1 MKKVLNTI
9 IICTLFFAI
18 IYIFNF
24 NENCLAAGEIIYVN
38 EGESIQ
44 EAIDNANESD
54 IIQVGIGRYYE
65 NLIINDSHEQQITIR
80 GESKDDTFLY
90 PLNEN
95 DDIITVHYTDNIVIT
110 EFTITQSESA
120 ENSCI
125 LLDQANQCTIS
136 QCILKTASSGI
147 YADHADDNYIEN
159 NIIQDCDSAGIIL
172 SHSNDNDIVSN
183 SIKNNGVGVYVPQF
197 SNSNSNNIYYNDF
210 FYNDQ
215 NAYEGE
221 DNNWDDGSEGNKWSD
236 YTGYDSGNGIGTIP
250 YNIPGG
256 GTDRY
261 PTGHFLNQ
269 EPTAIIVSI
278 LPSSPTAGDTIY
290 FSGDGTDDGSIVGFE
305 WKIDGSITLEGQNV
319 QHSGLS
325 VGDHEAEL
333 RVLDNEDEWSEW
345 VSESFEIHSSG
356 GGGDETNEI
365 PVAEIKMPESASITK
380 NYGEIVTFLGSG
392 TDDGQII
399 GYKWESSI
407 DGILSEKSYF
417 YTSSLSIG
425 NHEISFR
432 VQDNDNDWSNPE
444 TVDVEILQVNEE
456 GNIYPTAITNG
467 PYNAYVNNLV
477 SFDASESYD
486 SDGSIVSY
494 YWDFGDGNSE
504 TGISVNHVY
513 ESSGEYTVELT
524 VTDDGDQPSSTTTT
538 ANILSQSGNNN
549 NGNNNN
555 NNGNSNSIDDG
566 EDNDKLVIPAFE
578 LIAVMVVIICSVC
591 IVIFFKIH

>member
-1 MKKVLNTI
+1 MKKILNTI

-18 IYIFNF
+18 IYIFNL
-24 NENCLAAGEIIYVN
+24 NENCLAAGKIIYVN

-44 EAIDNANESD
+44 EAIDKANESD
-54 IIQVGIGRYYE
+54 IIQVGSGTYYE

-90 PLNEN
+90 PFNEN
-95 DDIITVHYTDNIVIT
+95 DDIITVRYTNNIVIT

-221 DNNWDDGSEGNKWSD
+221 ENNWDDGSEGNKWSD
-236 YTGYDSGNGIGTIP
+236 YAGYDSGNGIGTIE
-250 YNIPGG
+250 YEIPGG

-261 PTGHFLNQ
+261 PTGYFLNQ
-269 EPTAIIVSI
+269 EPTAEIVSI
-278 LPSSPTAGDTIY
+278 LPSSPKEGDTIY

-305 WKIDGSITLEGQNV
+305 WKIDGSIILEGQNV
-319 QHSGLS
+319 QYSGLS
-325 VGDHEAEL
+325 VGNHEAKL
-333 RVLDNEDEWSEW
+333 RVKDNELEWSEW
-345 VSESFEIHSSG
+345 DSESFEIHSSG
-356 GGGDETNEI
+356 GGDDETNEI

-399 GYKWESSI
+399 GYEWESSI

-432 VQDNDNDWSNPE
+432 VQDNDNEWSNPV

-486 SDGSIVSY
+486 SDGSILSY
-494 YWDFGDGNSE
+494 YWDFGDGDSE

-513 ESSGEYTVELT
+513 ESSGEYDVILT
-524 VTDDGDQPSSTTTT
+524 VTDDGDQSSSTTTT
-538 ANILSQSGNNN
+538 ATIVSQSGNNN

-555 NNGNSNSIDDG
+555 NNGNSDSMDDA
-566 EDNDKLVIPAFE
+566 EDNGKLVIPAFE
-578 LIAVMVVIICSVC
+578 LIAGMVVLICSVC
-591 IVIFFKIH
+591 IIIFFKIH